1 MWAVLSPHDII
12 DCKSNF
18 ILFLLWTY
26 LWDEWVN
33 SYLSCQKLYH
43 IMAKQ
48 YNFHFVSIFFRFTK
62 DQTLHSPFPNLSQ
75 IHIIASRSVLD
86 ANTILL
92 MGCKSSG
99 DHIAPALFS
108 PHISNIQGLEKAVK
122 ERGETALVKRKKKSP
137 EWRWVMI
144 HLF

>member
-1 MWAVLSPHDII
+1 MNGLIHIFLV
-12 DCKSNF
+12 KNYT
-18 ILFLLWTY
+18 ILL
-26 LWDEWVN
+26 
-33 SYLSCQKLYH
+33 
-43 IMAKQ
+43 AKQ

-86 ANTILL
+86 ANTTLL
-92 MGCKSSG
+92 MGYKSSG

-108 PHISNIQGLEKAVK
+108 PHISNIQGLEKAVM

-137 EWRWVMI
+137 EWR
-144 HLF
+144 